1 MILWSSAPIIILL
14 IKFVVLVDIIPLLF
28 QMFLELLVVNVTI
41 ALVYDPVYSI
51 LYIRWEVVHISV
63 RLINLIDELVV
74 FSLAATASSVERRL
88 ILGAWTLVILTWA
101 FVILSFLG
109 LVVLLKMAA
118 VKVLVL
124 ILIGSWPIAFSLKL
138 LFFPSRN
145 HIISVSHIHVV
156 SVREAYSCL
165 LLIKMGIWIFVNFN
179 PCQSWRRLLHVL
191 HQRILAIVLKSGRWR
206 FVIKSLT

>member
-51 LYIRWEVVHISV
+51 LYIRREVVHISV

-88 ILGAWTLVILTWA
+88 ILGAWTLVILTGA

-109 LVVLLKMAA
+109 LVVLLEMAA
-118 VKVLVL
+118 VKVL

-138 LFFPSRN
+138 LFFPGRN

-156 SVREAYSCL
+156 SVREAYTCL

-191 HQRILAIVLKSGRWR
+191 HQRILAIVLKSRRWR